1 MEKSIQP
8 RGAPVYPLD
17 TQGEFSVIAG
27 PDGHRSVLF
36 RLRSRNPSLEFP
48 EPGKG
53 QCLGHQQMQNPLP
66 PWSGIWCAVAQ
77 ELWKMPYVCG
87 VCP

>member
-17 TQGEFSVIAG
+17 SQGDFSVTEG
-27 PDGHRSVLF
+27 PEGHRSVLF
-36 RLRSRNPSLEFP
+36 RLQSRNLSLEFP

-53 QCLGHQQMQNPLP
+53 QCLGYQQMQNPLP
-66 PWSGIWCAVAQ
+66 LWSSIWCAIKQ
-77 ELWKMPYVCG
+77 EPWKMPYV
-87 VCP
+87 